1 MEEKLL
7 NERDYEILN
16 ENHPNPDSTFKI
28 LVIGSVGVGKS
39 CLSIRATKKKFEA
52 HDLTMTIE
60 TFTFK
65 MRYKEKVINLQI
77 LDTCGQDIYR
87 SLISNYYNCSSL
99 AVIVYAIDE

>member
-16 ENHPNPDSTFKI
+16 ENHPNSDLSFKI
-28 LVIGSVGVGKS
+28 IVIGSLGVGKS

-52 HDLTMTIE
+52 QQVTISIE
-60 TFTFK
+60 TFKFN
-65 MRYKEKVINLQI
+65 MRYKEKVIKLQI
-77 LDTCGQDIYR
+77 WDTCGQDIYR
-87 SLISNYYNCSSL
+87 SLITNYYQQSSL